1 MELSTIIPS
10 PKASPPSVKTF
21 NVSPVKY
28 MSENVEIIAIG
39 IDNAITIVARTLF
52 KKSSKI
58 KTEITPPI
66 SKFCVTEETDS
77 SIKSDVS
84 ITVVSSAP
92 SGNCSF
98 NSSYLRQSHVRR
110 QLYLHLR

>member
-1 MELSTIIPS
+1 
-10 PKASPPSVKTF
+10 
-21 NVSPVKY
+21 

-58 KTEITPPI
+58 KTEIAPPI
-66 SKFCVTEETDS
+66 SKFCVTDETDS

-84 ITVVSSAP
+84 MTVVSSAP

-98 NSSYLRQSHVRR
+98 NSSLLESIARATSTVFRSEEHTSELQSRG
-110 QLYLHLR
+110 HLVCRLLLEKKKTQ